1 MISLTSL
8 NRFNWESYLAIQIHA
23 AQENFVPSV
32 LFSLAQ
38 AKFENLFPLGIH
50 LDNQI
55 VGFVM
60 YGNFSGIF
68 WINRILIDKRFQ
80 RKGIGKNAL
89 RQLIAQFRQNP
100 QCKEIRTSFVAENI
114 AARKLFTDLGFIPI
128 NEEMEGEIVAKL
140 E

>member
-1 MISLTSL
+1 MVLLTPL
-8 NRFNWESYLAIQIHA
+8 NRFNWESYLEIQIHA
-23 AQENFVPSV
+23 AQENFVPSI

-38 AKFENLFPLGIH
+38 AKFENLFPLGIK

-68 WINRILIDKRFQ
+68 WINRIIIDKRFQ
-80 RKGIGKNAL
+80 RKGIAKAAL
-89 RQLIAQFRQNP
+89 RQLITQFHQNP
-100 QCKEIRTSFVAENI
+100 QCKEIRTSFIVENI
-114 AARKLFTDLGFIPI
+114 AARKLFTELGFSPI
-128 NEEMEGEIVAKL
+128 NEGVDGEIIAKL

>member
-1 MISLTSL
+1 MVLLTPL
-8 NRFNWESYLAIQIHA
+8 NRFNWESYLEIQIHA
-23 AQENFVPSV
+23 AQENFVPSI

-38 AKFENLFPLGIH
+38 AKFENLFPLGIQ

-68 WINRILIDKRFQ
+68 WINRIIIDKRFQ
-80 RKGIGKNAL
+80 RKGIGKDAI
-89 RQLIAQFRQNP
+89 RQLIAQFHQNP
-100 QCKEIRTSFVAENI
+100 QCKEIRTSFIAENI
-114 AARKLFTDLGFIPI
+114 AARKLFTELGFSPI
-128 NEEMEGEIVAKL
+128 NEGVDGEIIAKL

>member
-1 MISLTSL
+1 MVLLTPL
-8 NRFNWESYLAIQIHA
+8 NRFNWESYLEIQIHA
-23 AQENFVPSV
+23 AQENFVPSI

-38 AKFENLFPLGIH
+38 AKFENLFPLGIQ

-68 WINRILIDKRFQ
+68 WINRIIIDKRFQ
-80 RKGIGKNAL
+80 RKGIGKDAI
-89 RQLIAQFRQNP
+89 RQLIAQFHQNP
-100 QCKEIRTSFVAENI
+100 QCKEIRTSFIAENI
-114 AARKLFTDLGFIPI
+114 AARKLFTELGFSPI
-128 NEEMEGEIVAKL
+128 NEGTDGEIIAKL